1 MRRTALAVLF
11 VTAGLAAPAVVAVAQ
26 TYTSGRFELIIDG
39 HSSTAITTTAL
50 ITEVGVPKLDGGSK
64 DPA

>member
-1 MRRTALAVLF
+1 
-11 VTAGLAAPAVVAVAQ
+11 LAAPAVVAVAQ